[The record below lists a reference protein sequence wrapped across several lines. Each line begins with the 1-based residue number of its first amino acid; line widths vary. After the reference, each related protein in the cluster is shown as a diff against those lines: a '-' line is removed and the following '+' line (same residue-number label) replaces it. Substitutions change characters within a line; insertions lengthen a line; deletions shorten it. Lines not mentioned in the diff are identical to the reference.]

1 MNDDVK
7 DNQDQPS
14 EEVNPVPNLLMLKL
28 LVVGLGVMLVVA
40 AITFV
45 ILMVTVGPKSV
56 REARAAEKAATE
68 EALMLEQAQAA
79 NRAELPKELTIDLP
93 DDAVITGTQL
103 DGDMLILTLYTN
115 EGQEIVLVEMASGEI
130 RHQIKVK

>member
-45 ILMVTVGPKSV
+45 ILMVTVGPKSM
-56 REARAAEKAATE
+56 REARVAEKAAAE

-130 RHQIKVK
+130 RHEIKVK